1 MAYRESYG
9 LFASAGILFNH
20 ESERRGLD
28 LVTRK
33 VSRGVAAIKLGLQE
47 ELLLGDLDA
56 QRDWGH
62 ARDYGRPCGDA
73 QQERP
78 EDYVIAT
85 GQAHSIRQLVAV
97 AFGHVGLD
105 PGPYVRVD
113 PRFRRPADV
122 GLLVGDAAKAKE
134 RLGWEPRITFE
145 ELVRQMVDAD
155 LAALAAEHKDQ
166 SSKRS

>member
-1 MAYRESYG
+1 M
-9 LFASAGILFNH
+9 
-20 ESERRGLD
+20 
-28 LVTRK
+28 
-33 VSRGVAAIKLGLQE
+33 
-47 ELLLGDLDA
+47 
-56 QRDWGH
+56 
-62 ARDYGRPCGDA
+62 
-73 QQERP
+73 
-78 EDYVIAT
+78 IAT

-105 PGPYVRVD
+105 PDPYVRVD

-122 GLLVGDAAKAKE
+122 GLLVGDASKAKE
-134 RLGWEPRITFE
+134 WLGWEPRITFE